1 MIFINYKS
9 HYSTKLMLTDV
20 ISYYILQERKT
31 IITKNVIIWILSL
44 GTSNFVAYA
53 LYFYAFEFSKHE
65 KRNKWVE
72 YG

>member
-1 MIFINYKS
+1 
-9 HYSTKLMLTDV
+9 MLADV
-20 ISYYILQERKT
+20 MAYHILQERET
-31 IITKNVIIWILSL
+31 IITINLIIWILSL
-44 GTSNFVAYA
+44 GTSNFEAYA